1 MTILLGIKPNSSN
14 EVIAGYCLKEGYT
27 WGENPGKLKKEV
39 EPFEK
44 YNFLEGTILEKQK
57 STTGSIYMN
66 RSAIS
71 NRGSRISYTIVL
83 ENSRFHV
90 SGDEGEYLQVSMHIA
105 TVLNNNSFVIVLDKA
120 ANKYL
125 GLSQPYY
132 IIFLFAIIL
141 FNGYIYFSKQTPF
154 VNFNVVLFVVNIFL
168 VLALIISFATYRI
181 TSSAKKFLLSKMNT

>member
-1 MTILLGIKPNSSN
+1 
-14 EVIAGYCLKEGYT
+14 
-27 WGENPGKLKKEV
+27 
-39 EPFEK
+39 
-44 YNFLEGTILEKQK
+44 
-57 STTGSIYMN
+57 MN

-83 ENSRFHV
+83 ENSNFHV
-90 SGDEGEYLQVSMHIA
+90 SRDEGEYLQVGMHIA

-154 VNFNVVLFVVNIFL
+154 VNFNIVLIVINIFL
-168 VLALIISFATYRI
+168 VLAGIINFAAYRV
-181 TSSAKKFLLSKMNT
+181 TRSAKKFLLSKINT